1 MTDDTPHAEML
12 IRRSNREARAF
23 VPRPTKPPAEPS
35 AQTHVPPD
43 SRLSH
48 EGGPPQ
54 PLRTV
59 KTDTPT
65 AA

>member
-59 KTDTPT
+59 KPGTPP